1 MAQTDLSLNLAGLS
15 LKNPV
20 MTASG
25 TFGWGLEFGK
35 LVDVSALG
43 AVVVKATTLHPRIG
57 NKPPRVTET
66 PAGMLNAIGLQN
78 PGVEAVIREKLPYL
92 SHLRVPVIVNIAGDS
107 IADYAAVAERLTE
120 TGQVAALEINAS
132 CPNCEQGGMLFGL
145 EPASLSALV
154 RAVRQA
160 TDLPLITK
168 LSPNVTDIVPL
179 AAAAVAAG
187 SDALSLI
194 NTLVG
199 MAIDVEKRQPKLGNI
214 AGGLSGPAIRPVAV
228 RMVWQVHTAKLGVPI
243 IGMGGIMDAH
253 DALEFILAGANA
265 VAVGTAHFAS
275 PETPVQVVAGLA
287 EYCERHEVTR
297 LQDLVGAA
305 HPFRPDVRDDRF
317 AEPATPGGAC
327 DATTQSAESGSAQ
340 R

>member
-1 MAQTDLSLNLAGLS
+1 MASTDLTLNLAGLT
-15 LKNPV
+15 LRNPV

-35 LVDVSALG
+35 LVNVEELG
-43 AVVVKATTLHPRIG
+43 AIVVKATTLHPRPG
-57 NKPPRVTET
+57 NKQPRVTET

-78 PGVEAVIREKLPYL
+78 PGVAAVIKEKLPPLQRYDT
-92 SHLRVPVIVNIAGDS
+92 PIIVNIAGDS
-107 IADYAAVAERLTE
+107 LADYAEVAQKLTE
-120 TGQVAALEINAS
+120 SGLCSALEINAS

-145 EPASLSALV
+145 EPGALAELV
-154 RAVRQA
+154 RAVRAA

-199 MAIDVEKRQPKLGNI
+199 IAIDVEQRRPKLGNI
-214 AGGLSGPAIRPVAV
+214 TGGLSGPAIRPVAV
-228 RMVWQVHTAKLGVPI
+228 RMVWQVAAAGLGVPI
-243 IGMGGIMDAH
+243 IGMGGIMNAR

-265 VAVGTAHFAS
+265 VAIGTGTFVT
-275 PETPVQVVAGLA
+275 PETCLDVVAGLA
-287 EYCERHEVTR
+287 EYCARHGVSR
-297 LQDLVGAA
+297 LQELVGAA
-305 HPFRPDVRDDRF
+305 
-317 AEPATPGGAC
+317 GN
-327 DATTQSAESGSAQ
+327 
-340 R
+340 

>member
-1 MAQTDLSLNLAGLS
+1 MAQPDLSLNLAGLA
-15 LKNPV
+15 LRNPI

-25 TFGWGLEFGK
+25 TFGWGLEYGK

-43 AVVVKATTLHPRIG
+43 AVVVKATTLRPRVG
-57 NKPPRVTET
+57 NKPPRVVET

-78 PGVEAVIREKLPYL
+78 PGVEAVIREKLP
-92 SHLRVPVIVNIAGDS
+92 HLAHLDVPIIVNVAGDS
-107 IADYAAVAERLTE
+107 IADYAAVARRLTE

-145 EPASLSALV
+145 EPGSLAELV
-154 RAVRQA
+154 RAVRDA

-179 AAAAVAAG
+179 AAAAVEAG

-199 MAIDVEKRQPKLGNI
+199 LAIDVEKRRPKLGNVT
-214 AGGLSGPAIRPVAV
+214 GGLSGPAIRPVAV
-228 RMVWQVHTAKLGVPI
+228 RMVWQVAAARLGVPI
-243 IGMGGIMDAH
+243 IGMGGIMEAR

-265 VAVGTAHFAS
+265 VAIGTGTFAT
-275 PETPVQVVAGLA
+275 PETCLEVIAGLTA
-287 EYCERHEVTR
+287 YCEQHGVAR

-305 HPFRPDVRDDRF
+305 H
-317 AEPATPGGAC
+317 
-327 DATTQSAESGSAQ
+327 
-340 R
+340 